1 MALSAMS
8 HPSEPALPYSQ
19 LMAGRTGTSGLAFDL
34 GNWFESHELR
44 VRKNLDR
51 YFSGNPGDL
60 FTGRHFERYS
70 DQGADNSFEPSDV
83 LAVRTLSVDV
93 PVESAAELLLTRGEW
108 FSEYLADVPVER
120 DMWDVERDVFADE
133 SAASLTHAR
142 LRTLDG
148 VDWVT
153 AGKLLAS
160 KRPRLLPVYDN
171 LVKSLLNRHGGPF
184 WLPLYD
190 QLSDPQRRSKIDIAC
205 STAPEHVSLLRRI
218 DVALW
223 MHVKHPSAE
232 VAD

>member
-1 MALSAMS
+1 MS
-8 HPSEPALPYSQ
+8 
-19 LMAGRTGTSGLAFDL
+19 GKTGASGLIIDL
-34 GNWFESHELR
+34 ANWFETHQAQ
-44 VRKNLDR
+44 VRKDLHR
-51 YFSGNPGDL
+51 YFAGNPGDQ
-60 FTGRHFERYS
+60 FTGRHFEPYS
-70 DQGADNSFEPSDV
+70 DLGEADRFGPSDV

-171 LVKSLLNRHGGPF
+171 LVKSLLNPHGGAF

-223 MHVKHPSAE
+223 MHVKYPSAE
-232 VAD
+232 VVD